1 MRIEKVEKLYF
12 DTIYSMEEAKSVDEL
27 LSRSARALILLLRLI
42 HLRKAKISR
51 ELGREITRFLYVEED
66 KEKKFERLSGLVS
79 LMRDEAIR
87 INYPYVDFYIQNFV
101 SEMDRIMLTKGYD
114 LFLTSN
120 GKT

>member
-12 DTIYSMEEAKSVDEL
+12 STIYSMEEAKSVDEL

-66 KEKKFERLSGLVS
+66 NEKKFERLSGLVS

>member
-12 DTIYSMEEAKSVDEL
+12 STVYSMEEAKSVDEL

-120 GKT
+120 GKA

>member
-12 DTIYSMEEAKSVDEL
+12 STVYSMEEAKSVDEL

>member
-12 DTIYSMEEAKSVDEL
+12 STVYSMEEAKSVDEL
-27 LSRSARALILLLRLI
+27 LNRSAKALILLLRLI

-66 KEKKFERLSGLVS
+66 KEKKFERLGALVS
-79 LMRDEAIR
+79 LMRDEAVR

-114 LFLTSN
+114 LFLTPN
-120 GKT
+120 DKA

>member
-12 DTIYSMEEAKSVDEL
+12 STIYSMEEAKSVDEL

>member
-1 MRIEKVEKLYF
+1 MRIEKAEKLYF
-12 DTIYSMEEAKSVDEL
+12 NTIYSMEEAKSVDEL